1 MIRRAVLDSL
11 RRSTTKALVSR
22 FVENFSTVIL
32 KERSISLKPPGTSR
46 LINTNIIFAAT
57 TKRKYQFFQNVEVAS
72 TGVAIIR
79 FDNPDKKVNTI
90 SFALKDEAEILW
102 NNEIHS
108 NPLVKAVVF
117 TSGKHDSFIAGA
129 DIFDIQRLNNK
140 EEIIPLIKSAT
151 VFFKKMKRKGVPL
164 VCAING
170 PALGGGLEWCL
181 WCDYRICTDNPKT
194 KLGLPEVK
202 LGLLPGFGGTQNLH
216 KLVGLQKAMDMMLTG
231 KDIRPDQAKKM
242 GLVDIVVSSHSLEK
256 TAIQAAQDLADG
268 SLKKSTRKRKTS
280 FMDKFI
286 EDTSIGNYFMWR
298 KINSMIQKQ
307 TNNNYPSPL
316 AIIECVQFGLKNP
329 KGDAKFK
336 FERESF
342 AKLAETNE
350 SESLIGI
357 FNGMTQMKK
366 HAYGDV
372 MHSIE
377 KVAVV
382 GAGLMGAGIAQISSE
397 KGYDVLLKDK
407 DNLAIGRGVKY
418 IDKNWEKKFNR
429 KRMSK
434 YQRNLNESKLVTLT
448 ETMEWENHF
457 AKADMVIEAVFENI
471 DLKRHVL
478 AECEKTT
485 RDHCIF
491 ASNTS
496 AIPIAEIAKNAK
508 RPENVIDGKRN
519 ALLFSS
525 PKYAFVRNYS
535 SRWHLQFSDS
545 SCV

>member
-46 LINTNIIFAAT
+46 LINTNIIFTAT
-57 TKRKYQFFQNVEVAS
+57 TKRKYQFFQNVEVTS

-202 LGLLPGFGGTQNLH
+202 LGLLPG
-216 KLVGLQKAMDMMLTG
+216 
-231 KDIRPDQAKKM
+231 
-242 GLVDIVVSSHSLEK
+242 
-256 TAIQAAQDLADG
+256 
-268 SLKKSTRKRKTS
+268 
-280 FMDKFI
+280 
-286 EDTSIGNYFMWR
+286 
-298 KINSMIQKQ
+298 
-307 TNNNYPSPL
+307 
-316 AIIECVQFGLKNP
+316 
-329 KGDAKFK
+329 
-336 FERESF
+336 
-342 AKLAETNE
+342 
-350 SESLIGI
+350 
-357 FNGMTQMKK
+357 
-366 HAYGDV
+366 
-372 MHSIE
+372 
-377 KVAVV
+377 
-382 GAGLMGAGIAQISSE
+382 
-397 KGYDVLLKDK
+397 
-407 DNLAIGRGVKY
+407 
-418 IDKNWEKKFNR
+418 
-429 KRMSK
+429 
-434 YQRNLNESKLVTLT
+434 
-448 ETMEWENHF
+448 
-457 AKADMVIEAVFENI
+457 
-471 DLKRHVL
+471 
-478 AECEKTT
+478 
-485 RDHCIF
+485 
-491 ASNTS
+491 
-496 AIPIAEIAKNAK
+496 
-508 RPENVIDGKRN
+508 
-519 ALLFSS
+519 
-525 PKYAFVRNYS
+525 
-535 SRWHLQFSDS
+535 
-545 SCV
+545 